1 MAFLAIK
8 DTCTAEELR
17 GTTKGPAPQAPEDR
31 EDIIDECIKFFK
43 ANVFFKSYKPDND
56 ADRLLIYIT
65 LWIQECLKVL
75 QKVTSKD
82 QGWKELYSKCVQDF
96 ALPGDSRFPLNNY
109 LHKPKSPAETNQMRE
124 YLKQIRLETSKR
136 MLDVAL
142 TSEGLPDKWWM
153 CFTKKKFIGISL
165 SGPGY

>member
-1 MAFLAIK
+1 MYIL
-8 DTCTAEELR
+8 
-17 GTTKGPAPQAPEDR
+17 GNTKGPAPPAPEDK
-31 EDIIDECIKFFK
+31 EDIIGRINKSFKMVVFQLIFIIDECIKFFK

-65 LWIQECLKVL
+65 LWIQGTNLSSFWKLFVNKITLECLKVL

-109 LHKPKSPAETNQMRE
+109 LHKPKNPTETNQMRE
-124 YLKQIRLETSKR
+124 YLK
-136 MLDVAL
+136 VN
-142 TSEGLPDKWWM
+142 
-153 CFTKKKFIGISL
+153 IS
-165 SGPGY
+165 